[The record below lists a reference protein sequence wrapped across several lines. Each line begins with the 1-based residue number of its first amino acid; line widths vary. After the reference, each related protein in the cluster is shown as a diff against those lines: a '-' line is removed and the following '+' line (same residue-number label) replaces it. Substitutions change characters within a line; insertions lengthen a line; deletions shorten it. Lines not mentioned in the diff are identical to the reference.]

1 MSDTITIS
9 KTEYDA
15 LMNAKRTTD
24 ALSVIRE
31 DEAKGIVYANN
42 TVPFTSLVT
51 NAQRTNKK
59 GIVEHFSRLTMT
71 TDIDKLQKF
80 IDHVKSDKCLVK
92 GSNQISFNTVL
103 WTNSGTEKSPNYKT
117 FQIDDNA
124 FMGELSCSTKRYNGK

>member
-1 MSDTITIS
+1 TIS

-24 ALSVIRE
+24 SLSVVRE
-31 DEAKGIVYANN
+31 DETKGIVYANN

-59 GIVEHFSRLTMT
+59 GFVENFSRLTMT

-103 WTNSGTEKSPNYKT
+103 WTNTGSKSTPVYNT
-117 FQIDDNA
+117 LQIDNNA
-124 FMGELSCSTKRYNGK
+124 YMGEISCSTKRYVAS